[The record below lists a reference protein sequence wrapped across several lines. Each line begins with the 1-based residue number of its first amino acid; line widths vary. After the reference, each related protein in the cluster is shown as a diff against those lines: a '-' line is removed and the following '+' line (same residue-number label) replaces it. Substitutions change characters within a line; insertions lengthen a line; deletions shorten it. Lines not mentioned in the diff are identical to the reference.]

1 VSIVRLSREAIDEL
15 IEAAAWYSAR
25 RPGLEMEFLA
35 EVERELPLIESS
47 PASFP
52 RLLDLPRDLVV
63 RRALLPRFP
72 YALVFVDL
80 GTEIRVLAV
89 AHAKRR
95 PGYWLDRVG
104 EEPQ

>member
-1 VSIVRLSREAIDEL
+1 MSFAF
-15 IEAAAWYSAR
+15 
-25 RPGLEMEFLA
+25 G
-35 EVERELPLIESS
+35 SS

-52 RLLDLPRDLVV
+52 RLLNMPADLVI
-63 RRALLPRFP
+63 RRARLPRFP
-72 YALVFVDL
+72 YAVIFMDL

-104 EEPQ
+104 K

>member
-1 VSIVRLSREAIDEL
+1 MVRGQEAR
-15 IEAAAWYSAR
+15 AR
-25 RPGLEMEFLA
+25 GEFLT
-35 EVERELPLIESS
+35 EVERVLPLIGTS

-52 RLLDLPRDLVV
+52 RLLDLPADLVV

-72 YALVFVDL
+72 YAVIFMDL

-95 PGYWLDRVG
+95 PGYWLNRV
-104 EEPQ
+104 ET